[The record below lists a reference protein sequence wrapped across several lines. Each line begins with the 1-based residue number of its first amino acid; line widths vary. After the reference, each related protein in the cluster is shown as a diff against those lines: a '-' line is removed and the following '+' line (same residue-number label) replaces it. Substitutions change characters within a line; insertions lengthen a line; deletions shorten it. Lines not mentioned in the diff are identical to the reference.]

1 MTTPVTLANVRNDL
15 ATAIQAAGYRA
26 HRFPPATV
34 MPPAV
39 VIVPDEP
46 YLSAEVLS
54 AGGNRWAVSFELI
67 VAVAALDNE
76 GQLIQLENIT
86 VDVVRNLPRGIEL
99 GPIRRPTVETVGP
112 SDLLTTRIP
121 VTVRANLVAA
131 EPEPETAP
139 EPEPESEPEE

>member
-1 MTTPVTLANVRNDL
+1 MSVPAITLSNVRTTLAS
-15 ATAIQAAGYRA
+15 AIEGAGYKA

-46 YLSAEVLS
+46 YLTPEVLS
-54 AGGNRWAVSFELI
+54 AGGNRWAVAFELI
-67 VAVAALDNE
+67 VCVAPLDNE

-86 VDVVRNLPRGIEL
+86 VDVCRNLPRGTEL
-99 GPIRRPTVETVGP
+99 GPIQRPTIEQVGP

-121 VTVRANLVAA
+121 VVVRANLSPALPPPGPK
-131 EPEPETAP
+131 E
-139 EPEPESEPEE
+139 